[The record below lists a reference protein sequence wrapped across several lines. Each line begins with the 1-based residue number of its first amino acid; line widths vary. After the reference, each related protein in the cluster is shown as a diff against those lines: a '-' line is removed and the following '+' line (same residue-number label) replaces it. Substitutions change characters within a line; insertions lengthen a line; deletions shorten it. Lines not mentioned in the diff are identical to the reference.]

1 MSNLKNIENLKE
13 LNQNNKIKTIDINDN
28 INNKNNSILS
38 ILIEKR
44 GLDSFKINDLISF
57 TQIKENEIK
66 KFDELNNS
74 LDNISDFDLEKSE
87 YDSLSFNSLEENDDD
102 KELENII
109 IFKSKLNNQRI
120 EENKEFEF
128 ELDEEF
134 EKIQRDIL
142 ESKINQ

>member
-1 MSNLKNIENLKE
+1 M
-13 LNQNNKIKTIDINDN
+13 
-28 INNKNNSILS
+28 
-38 ILIEKR
+38 EKR

-66 KFDELNNS
+66 KFDELNDS

-87 YDSLSFNSLEENDDD
+87 YDSLSFNSSEENDD
-102 KELENII
+102 KEIENII

-134 EKIQRDIL
+134 EKIQREIL

>member
-1 MSNLKNIENLKE
+1 MSDLKNFENLKE
-13 LNQNNKIKTIDINDN
+13 LNKNNKIETIDINDN
-28 INNKNNSILS
+28 INNKKNSILS
-38 ILIEKR
+38 ILMEKR

-66 KFDELNNS
+66 KFDELNDS

-87 YDSLSFNSLEENDDD
+87 YDSLSFNSSEENDD
-102 KELENII
+102 KEIENII

-134 EKIQRDIL
+134 EKIQREIL

>member
-1 MSNLKNIENLKE
+1 MSSHHTLYKHYIRYL
-13 LNQNNKIKTIDINDN
+13 LLLQTRITYQDA
-28 INNKNNSILS
+28 
-38 ILIEKR
+38 R
-44 GLDSFKINDLISF
+44 INDLISF

-66 KFDELNNS
+66 KFDELNDS

-87 YDSLSFNSLEENDDD
+87 YDSLSFNSSEENDD
-102 KELENII
+102 KEIENII

-134 EKIQRDIL
+134 EKIQREIL

>member
-1 MSNLKNIENLKE
+1 MAA
-13 LNQNNKIKTIDINDN
+13 
-28 INNKNNSILS
+28 
-38 ILIEKR
+38 
-44 GLDSFKINDLISF
+44 DLISF

-87 YDSLSFNSLEENDDD
+87 YDSLSFNSSEENDD

>member
-1 MSNLKNIENLKE
+1 MSDLKNFENLKE
-13 LNQNNKIKTIDINDN
+13 LNKNNKIETIDINDN

-38 ILIEKR
+38 ILMEKR

-66 KFDELNNS
+66 KFDELNDS

-87 YDSLSFNSLEENDDD
+87 YDSLSFNSSEENDD
-102 KELENII
+102 KEIENII

-134 EKIQRDIL
+134 EKIQREIL

>member
-13 LNQNNKIKTIDINDN
+13 LNQNKKIKTIDINDN
-28 INNKNNSILS
+28 INNKNNTILS

-87 YDSLSFNSLEENDDD
+87 YDSLSFNSSEENDD
-102 KELENII
+102 KEIENII

-134 EKIQRDIL
+134 EKIQREIL

>member
-1 MSNLKNIENLKE
+1 MSDLKNFENLKE
-13 LNQNNKIKTIDINDN
+13 LNKNNKIETIDINDN

-38 ILIEKR
+38 ILMEKR

-87 YDSLSFNSLEENDDD
+87 YDSLSFNSSEENDD
-102 KELENII
+102 KEIENII

-134 EKIQRDIL
+134 EKIQREIL